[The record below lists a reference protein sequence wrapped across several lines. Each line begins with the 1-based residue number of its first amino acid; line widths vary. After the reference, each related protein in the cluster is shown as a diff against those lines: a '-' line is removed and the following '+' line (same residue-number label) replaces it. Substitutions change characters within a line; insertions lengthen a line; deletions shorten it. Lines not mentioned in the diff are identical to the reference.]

1 MSIREN
7 VSATIE
13 PEDRHRVKAV
23 AAAILE
29 AQGFE
34 ANILLDLVI
43 DDAAQGFPHRHTAR
57 AGAAVELAAC
67 IVNYLRE
74 ELEPEIEQAKAD
86 SDLLQALQREA
97 SQ

>member
-1 MSIREN
+1 MSILEN
-7 VSATIE
+7 VSAAIE

-23 AAAILE
+23 AAAILKH
-29 AQGFE
+29 QGFE
-34 ANILLDLVI
+34 ASELLDLVI
-43 DDAAQGFPHRHTAR
+43 DKEAQDLSYRKSAR

-74 ELEPEIEQAKAD
+74 EFEPEIEQAKAD
-86 SDLLQALQREA
+86 RDLLQALQREA

>member
-7 VSATIE
+7 VSAAIE

-29 AQGFE
+29 SQGFE

-43 DDAAQGFPHRHTAR
+43 DNKAQELPHRHTAR
-57 AGAAVELAAC
+57 AAAAIELAAC

-97 SQ
+97 GQ